1 MSLYCFLTILLWTGR
16 LGIGMN
22 GRIRIGIGGR
32 FTQEYAVYTYTGI
45 TRPQQDFSKQSK
57 AHLYA

>member
-1 MSLYCFLTILLWTGR
+1 LLSSLFCLNETNRDINNTQEITR
-16 LGIGMN
+16 DQV
-22 GRIRIGIGGR
+22 IGGR